1 MFEERAVQ
9 ICTELIARRVVPREA
24 MPDLLDEPLLQE
36 EVKQRLADV
45 GLEFVDKT
53 GVPYVGVVIRDAYLA
68 EELPNEL
75 GLDSRAMALILRCWM
90 LLVAPHI
97 YTGYNPPANLRDHT
111 ITETTLMN
119 ELRGH
124 WTKTNLRRYISSL
137 RRNKFLEGVYNEDET
152 YCAGPMLWLAI
163 DHDDLLQRLRKEGV
177 HIAVERY
184 RREEGNLS
192 DHD

>member
-53 GVPYVGVVIRDAYLA
+53 GVAYVGVVIRDAYLA

-75 GLDSRAMALILRCWM
+75 GLDSRAMALILRCWL

-97 YTGYNPPANLRDHT
+97 YTGYQQPAAP
-111 ITETTLMN
+111 
-119 ELRGH
+119 
-124 WTKTNLRRYISSL
+124 SSM
-137 RRNKFLEGVYNEDET
+137 RS
-152 YCAGPMLWLAI
+152 
-163 DHDDLLQRLRKEGV
+163 LLQTPVSGRSSSTRSAAARSPAI
-177 HIAVERY
+177 IAATERAC
-184 RREEGNLS
+184 S
-192 DHD
+192 